1 MANHKS
7 AEKRNRQRITIT
19 ARNRA
24 FKTRM
29 RGILKAARL
38 GISEQTDDA
47 VNLVKQACVSLDKAA
62 SKNVIPKLR
71 AARLKSRLESQLHA
85 SKQAASS

>member
-19 ARNRA
+19 SRTRA
-24 FKTRM
+24 VKSRM
-29 RGILKAARL
+29 RGIIKAARL
-38 GISEQTDDA
+38 AISEQSEEA
-47 VNLVKQACVSLDKAA
+47 SSLVKQACVSLDKAA
-62 SKNVIPKLR
+62 SKNVLPKPR

-85 SKQAASS
+85 SKQATGS